1 MGLLVHGRTRVV
13 RTAFAVILVAVLATA
28 GCGGG
33 DDGGDAK
40 RAPRA
45 ATASK
50 DAGLTPV
57 GEGRYAYARGL
68 FNELCAGC
76 HTLADAGATGQRFDL
91 DVPKIEAAQVW
102 NAIQNG
108 EPGMPSWKERISSRE
123 ISALAAYVMSVA
135 KGREAGDERWGKQIR
150 RRIAGETA
158 RWNNISKMIE
168 QELDREGRL
177 GEASSGRV
185 VPPAA
190 R

>member
-1 MGLLVHGRTRVV
+1 MGLFVHGRTQVV
-13 RTAFAVILVAVLATA
+13 RAAFAVLLVAALATA

-40 RAPRA
+40 RTPRA
-45 ATASK
+45 VTASK
-50 DAGLTPV
+50 DGLSPV
-57 GEGRYAYARGL
+57 GKGRYAYARGL

-108 EPGMPSWKERISSRE
+108 EPGMPSWRERISSRE
-123 ISALAAYVMSVA
+123 ISALATYVMSVA
-135 KGREAGDERWGKQIR
+135 KGKDAGDDRWGTQIR

-158 RWNNISKMIE
+158 RWTGISASIE
-168 QELDREGRL
+168 RQLDREGRK
-177 GEASSGRV
+177 GEHASGRV